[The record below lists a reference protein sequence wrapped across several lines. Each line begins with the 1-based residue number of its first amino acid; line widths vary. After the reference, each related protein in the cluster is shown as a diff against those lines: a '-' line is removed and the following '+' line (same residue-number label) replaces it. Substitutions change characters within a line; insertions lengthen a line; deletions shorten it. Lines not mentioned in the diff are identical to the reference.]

1 MTIGGKGIG
10 TGSKKGDRTPAVFIH
25 NTKGLLLISTLGTK
39 ISYSTYSKP
48 VPTPGQWVNIEIG
61 QEKVPTR
68 RVSQGYV
75 MKFSITV
82 DGTRKR
88 YVTNSKPS
96 DFENVKVYASSSWY
110 NAVSGA
116 IKNLLIETKLDG
128 RRKIDIFLHQFVF
141 LIQLTVKYNTDF
153 GATALSLAKMEQRQ
167 EMEV

>member
-141 LIQLTVKYNTDF
+141 LIQLTVKYSTDF